1 MNCYLCSA
9 NDFIKRKGQVRD
21 NPDLKILECNC
32 CGLVMLNSNEH
43 IHPEHYEQSGM
54 HGDEP
59 ISIDSWLHETAWDDE
74 RRFDMLKTM
83 LPNKKVLDFGCGN
96 GGFLYLAK
104 NLAQDVTGV
113 ELEQRISEYWKGKQT
128 VLPNLQSAHRDYDLI
143 TAFHVIEHLTDPKK
157 ILKEM
162 SECLSENGQIV
173 VEVPSSEDALLT
185 LFNCDSFQHFTYWSQ
200 HIFLFNEQTLRSLAK
215 KSGLKVISIEQYQRY
230 PLSNHLYWL
239 SQGKPGGH
247 NKWVFL
253 NSSLLQDSYSAA
265 LAKIGKCDTIVGY
278 FEKEN

>member
-1 MNCYLCSA
+1 
-9 NDFIKRKGQVRD
+9 
-21 NPDLKILECNC
+21 
-32 CGLVMLNSNEH
+32 MLSSNEH
-43 IHPEHYEQSGM
+43 IHTEHYEQSGM

-74 RRFDMLKTM
+74 RRFDMLKSV

-96 GGFLYLAK
+96 GGFLY
-104 NLAQDVTGV
+104 
-113 ELEQRISEYWKGKQT
+113 
-128 VLPNLQSAHRDYDLI
+128 
-143 TAFHVIEHLTDPKK
+143 
-157 ILKEM
+157 
-162 SECLSENGQIV
+162 
-173 VEVPSSEDALLT
+173 
-185 LFNCDSFQHFTYWSQ
+185 
-200 HIFLFNEQTLRSLAK
+200 LAK

-247 NKWVFL
+247 NKWGFL
-253 NSSLLQDSYSAA
+253 DSSLLQDSYSTV